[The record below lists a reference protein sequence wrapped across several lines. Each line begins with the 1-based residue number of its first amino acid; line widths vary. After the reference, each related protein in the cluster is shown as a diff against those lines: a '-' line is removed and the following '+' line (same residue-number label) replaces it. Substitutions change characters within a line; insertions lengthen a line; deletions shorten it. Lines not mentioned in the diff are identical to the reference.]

1 MQSSSMASLT
11 SAPRTIST
19 FKKLPSI
26 GSLPT
31 ASPTV
36 KTLQLKLTNPA
47 LSQSFKIYS
56 TPPKSP
62 NFLLSK
68 RLFTCKSHDDPSGS
82 AISGIHFSL
91 TAFFI
96 SSKLNFLVVL
106 TVTVLLFMSTFA
118 AKVQE
123 LHVYEINDLDR
134 GSPAVLRLSQKPVNS
149 LGDLVPFT
157 NKLFTGDL
165 KKQLGITQGLC
176 VLIEN
181 KPEKKGDRFEATYSF
196 NFGEYGHMAVRG
208 QYLTYE
214 DTYLSV
220 VGGSGIFEGV
230 YGQVKLEQIVYP
242 FKIFYTFYLRGIKD
256 LPVELLG
263 KPVEPNRTIDPI
275 LYYASHWKP
284 ILHVL
289 LSKYFAQPKLVS
301 SVDKQNA

>member
-11 SAPRTIST
+11 SAPITIST

-47 LSQSFKIYS
+47 LSQSLKIHS

-62 NFLLSK
+62 NFLLPR
-68 RLFTCKSHDDPSGS
+68 RLLTCKSHDDQSGS
-82 AISGIHFSL
+82 AIP
-91 TAFFI
+91 AE
-96 SSKLNFLVVL
+96 
-106 TVTVLLFMSTFA
+106 
-118 AKVQE
+118 VQE

-196 NFGEYGHMAVRG
+196 NFGDYGHMAVRG

-284 ILHVL
+284 ILRVL

-301 SVDKQNA
+301 SVNQKQNA

>member
-82 AISGIHFSL
+82 AIS
-91 TAFFI
+91 
-96 SSKLNFLVVL
+96 
-106 TVTVLLFMSTFA
+106 

-157 NKLFTGDL
+157 NKQLFTGDL

>member
-47 LSQSFKIYS
+47 RSQSFKIYS

-82 AISGIHFSL
+82 AIS
-91 TAFFI
+91 
-96 SSKLNFLVVL
+96 
-106 TVTVLLFMSTFA
+106 

-196 NFGEYGHMAVRG
+196 NFGDYGHMAVRG

-301 SVDKQNA
+301 SVEKQNA

>member
-82 AISGIHFSL
+82 AIS
-91 TAFFI
+91 
-96 SSKLNFLVVL
+96 
-106 TVTVLLFMSTFA
+106 